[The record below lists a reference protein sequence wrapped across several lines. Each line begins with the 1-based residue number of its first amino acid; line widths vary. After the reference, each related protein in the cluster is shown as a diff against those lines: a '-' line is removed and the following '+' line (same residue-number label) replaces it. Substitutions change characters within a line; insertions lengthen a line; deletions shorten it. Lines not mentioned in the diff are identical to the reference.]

1 MILSPGS
8 KGWISKYH
16 QLILSDDLIV
26 SVTRL
31 PSVSTEHFIYITLA
45 QSGIIVGLANELIFA
60 KNIDSSLWTN
70 EEKLTLLLF
79 ESHLFL
85 FVIHGGNPKT
95 EFTQFVSSLLDF
107 YGKHNASSVT
117 KFMNYFLRSH
127 DDLTLESI
135 LAKRTDISLR
145 LTDQALWVNY
155 VSNTFVFLDVILF
168 WGFIQTKK
176 QLAISSYE
184 ELALDVLKVIVVSA
198 YSDGII
204 QKKEKMMFDI
214 FLASA
219 NLSDQKRKEA
229 ITFYKHKL
237 KLSDIS
243 DLSSRVWIFRRYLLD
258 ISVLTVYSK
267 NESLFEE
274 KKFLM
279 SLCDLFHFSK
289 IDLSH
294 SIGYTEQFVINND
307 SKLPFLKDASS
318 ASFLYE
324 NVSKRWIK
332 ILGRNKDKLANE
344 LKQSKELIV
353 LIKKSTSEEL
363 SKEEKEKVRTQFLDI
378 VKTIPSLAIFML
390 PGGAFVL
397 PIVLKVI
404 PKLVPSAFRDN
415 ELEILQD
422 EK

>member
-1 MILSPGS
+1 
-8 KGWISKYH
+8 
-16 QLILSDDLIV
+16 
-26 SVTRL
+26 
-31 PSVSTEHFIYITLA
+31 
-45 QSGIIVGLANELIFA
+45 
-60 KNIDSSLWTN
+60 
-70 EEKLTLLLF
+70 
-79 ESHLFL
+79 
-85 FVIHGGNPKT
+85 
-95 EFTQFVSSLLDF
+95 
-107 YGKHNASSVT
+107 
-117 KFMNYFLRSH
+117 MNYFLRSH

-324 NVSKRWIK
+324 NVSNRWIK